1 MRWRLWGRCGGS
13 GQRRGSLLPLG
24 PGLGLRLL
32 FLLLLLLG
40 GGEAAPLPQTGAG
53 EIAAA
58 EVSSSFVALAACSLV
73 VLVILLVNC
82 VSCCKDP
89 EIDFKEFEDNF
100 DDEIDFTPPAEDT
113 PSVQSPAE
121 VFTLSV
127 PTIALPAPSQFQPPA
142 EGSKSQVARQSLNY
156 IQEIG
161 NGWFGKV
168 LLGEIYSGTS
178 VARVIVKEL
187 KANAGPKEQ
196 ERFLRNGEPYYILQ
210 HPNILQCIGQCVEAI
225 PYLLVFELCDLGD
238 LKTYLCNEQEHING
252 DSQIMLLQRMAC
264 EIAAG
269 LAIMHKHNFVHS
281 DLALRNCF
289 LTSDLNVKVGDYGIG
304 FSRYKEDYVETDEK
318 KFVPLRWIAPE
329 LVTSFQD
336 RLLAA
341 EQTKYSNIW
350 SLGIT
355 LWELFDNAAQPYSH
369 FSDREVLIQVIK
381 EKLVKLSKPHL
392 EQPYSDRW
400 YEVLQFCWLPPDKR
414 PTAEEVHRLL
424 TYLRMQS
431 QRDSQIDFEQQWNA
445 LKPNTSNRESNNS
458 AFPILDHFTGDRL
471 GQEMEEVLTVTETSQ
486 GLSFEYIWEAAKH
499 DHFDECGQVNPD
511 EAMTYTNI
519 FFPVEVFERSL
530 SEQRSGAQ
538 DESGQE
544 ASLNVPGVLPVFD
557 AHKRSLGSDYYIQ
570 LEEKDGGSSMNFDNQ
585 SAVLTTEVDH
595 QEIVQ
600 DKNSLFMVPRDLDAE
615 ESSTDGE
622 FFHYNR
628 DPKDEALHVTNGPE
642 SPFQNIFNDIDRAE
656 ELTNNRNIFDLTE
669 LNDIHV
675 EFKPTVLSSSL
686 EVSKAVSYLDKESS
700 SHVSEN
706 EALSLYENMRE
717 SDFSVLSVEELSDNF
732 LFLQEKNLLKGIL
745 TNKDSSDDIRPKS
758 EKTDFK
764 NISETSNSN
773 SLDIELK
780 LAKSTPDF
788 SLLHDDLKTGNKE
801 DHVHVPADEDV
812 SVLLQSLAET
822 QVPSAS
828 LVTDEKSQDKYQ
840 NLPILKGG
848 DKFSYVGVDKNSSHS
863 INDSFCQG
871 KEQGIEDAS
880 IEILSSNAK
889 NQSFG
894 NDSCYGVTLEIEEP
908 EGQIKNETLVNY
920 DEITFGRNL
929 GVEKGNTNKESMNYD
944 LQKTCSAL
952 EQDDEGLLE
961 NNNETSNPLQK
972 YSDTP
977 KEVTLISG
985 ISSDRASQDHLLEDS
1000 SSSPSQTM
1008 EQSIKTPDSMD
1019 SLDVNEVLESLGA
1032 QSPQKLLPPDK
1043 PADSGYETEN
1053 LESPEWSSHLTVDDM
1068 SNTDTTPCVVG
1079 DRQASDLPANP
1090 VIIVS
1095 AETACSDS
1103 INSNSNFEITTK
1115 NFANGS
1121 QNSYRDSA
1129 YFSDN
1134 DSEPDKKTE
1143 ETVNKSAEPTVL
1155 TVDTCRTSS
1164 SIEENK
1170 TEDYYCFED
1179 IQSKH
1184 SQIENYQDPSNLDT
1198 ELALNN
1204 KLGIQKTDVMMQVCP
1219 DKWSKETPIFAVNS
1233 EQNYRGEIKLHEES
1247 RRNVSCVGTN
1257 TSEFLPCRDLK
1268 SINNTHSPS
1277 GSTDTEKSLCHIEGP
1292 KLKEPDIEGKYLG
1305 KLDVSGMLD
1314 SSEDG
1319 DDADE
1324 EDENSDDSEDDM
1336 RTFHLRS
1343 LSSDS
1348 EDETVHQVPV
1358 ILSDKDDGKHL
1369 RSLLKLPESLKHD
1382 RPSEYWKSEKKAVT
1396 FFDDVTVYLFD
1407 QETPTKELGNRATE
1421 SNNQGSASTP
1431 VLSSGLSYLNRF
1443 TNSES
1448 STDEEGGG
1456 FEWDDDFSSPEPSF
1470 IAKSANNLISSKPAL
1485 QTSKYFSPPPP
1496 SRSLE
1501 QNWSHSSPY
1510 SRFSISPANIASFSL
1525 THVTDSDIE
1534 QGGSSEDGEKD

>member
-1 MRWRLWGRCGGS
+1 MRWRLCGGS
-13 GQRRGSLLPLG
+13 GQRRGALLPLG
-24 PGLGLRLL
+24 PGLGLRLF
-32 FLLLLLLG
+32 FLLLLLLVED
-40 GGEAAPLPQTGAG
+40 GEAAPLPQTGAG
-53 EIAAA
+53 ETAAA
-58 EVSSSFVALAACSLV
+58 EVSSSLVALAACSLV

-100 DDEIDFTPPAEDT
+100 DDEIDFIPPAEDT

-127 PTIALPAPSQFQPPA
+127 PTIALPAPSQFQPAA

-196 ERFLRNGEPYYILQ
+196 EQFLRNGEPYYILQ

-304 FSRYKEDYVETDEK
+304 FSRYKEDYVETDKK
-318 KFVPLRWIAPE
+318 KFIPLRWIAPE

-431 QRDSQIDFEQQWNA
+431 QRDSEIDFEQQWNA

-471 GQEMEEVLTVTETSQ
+471 GQEMEEVLTVTETSH

-499 DHFDECGQVNPD
+499 DHFDECGQVNSD
-511 EAMTYTNI
+511 EAMAYTNI

-530 SEQRSGAQ
+530 SEQQSGAQ

-557 AHKRSLGSDYYIQ
+557 AHKLSLGSDYYIQ
-570 LEEKDGGSSMNFDNQ
+570 LEEKDRGNRMNFDNH

-595 QEIVQ
+595 QEVVQ
-600 DKNSLFMVPRDLDAE
+600 DKNSLFMVPRDVDAE

-642 SPFQNIFNDIDRAE
+642 SPFQNIFSDIDRAE

-675 EFKPTVLSSSL
+675 EFKPTVLSSSV
-686 EVSKAVSYLDKESS
+686 EVSKAVSYPYKESS
-700 SHVSEN
+700 SHVSAN
-706 EALSLYENMRE
+706 EAVSLYENMRE

-758 EKTDFK
+758 AKTDFK
-764 NISETSNSN
+764 NISETSTRN

-780 LAKSTPDF
+780 LAKNSPDF

-812 SVLLQSLAET
+812 SVLLQSLAEM
-822 QVPSAS
+822 QVPSVSS

-863 INDSFCQG
+863 INDSLCQG
-871 KEQGIEDAS
+871 KEQGIEDAA

-889 NQSFG
+889 NQSSG
-894 NDSCYGVTLEIEEP
+894 NDSCYGVTLEIEES

-929 GVEKGNTNKESMNYD
+929 GAEKGNTNKESMNYD
-944 LQKTCSAL
+944 LQNKSSVL
-952 EQDDEGLLE
+952 EQDDGGLLE
-961 NNNETSNPLQK
+961 NNNETFNHLQK
-972 YSDTP
+972 YSDAP

-985 ISSDRASQDHLLEDS
+985 ISSDCASQDNLLEDS
-1000 SSSPSQTM
+1000 SSSPSQTT

-1053 LESPEWSSHLTVDDM
+1053 LESPEWSSHLTVDDT
-1068 SNTDTTPCVVG
+1068 SNTDTALCGVG
-1079 DRQASDLPANP
+1079 DRNASDLSANP

-1103 INSNSNFEITTK
+1103 IHSNSNFEITTQ
-1115 NFANGS
+1115 NFANGN

-1143 ETVNKSAEPTVL
+1143 EIVNKSAEPTV
-1155 TVDTCRTSS
+1155 DICSTSS

-1170 TEDYYCFED
+1170 TEDYYYFGD

-1184 SQIENYQDPSNLDT
+1184 SQIEDYQDPSNLDT
-1198 ELALNN
+1198 QLELND
-1204 KLGIQKTDVMMQVCP
+1204 KLGTQKTDVMMQVCP
-1219 DKWSKETPIFAVNS
+1219 DKWNKETPIFAVNS
-1233 EQNYRGEIKLHEES
+1233 EQNYRGEIKLCEEPH
-1247 RRNVSCVGTN
+1247 RNVSCVGTN
-1257 TSEFLPCRDLK
+1257 TSEFLACGDLK
-1268 SINNTHSPS
+1268 SVHNIHSLS
-1277 GSTDTEKSLCHIEGP
+1277 GSTDIEKSLCHIEGP

-1305 KLDVSGMLD
+1305 KLDVSGRLD
-1314 SSEDG
+1314 PSEDG

-1336 RTFHLRS
+1336 RTFRMCS

-1369 RSLLKLPESLKHD
+1369 RSLLKLPKSLKHD
-1382 RPSEYWKSEKKAVT
+1382 MPSEYWKNEKKAVT

-1456 FEWDDDFSSPEPSF
+1456 FEWDDDFSSSEPSF
-1470 IAKSANNLISSKPAL
+1470 IAKSANNLISSKPPL

-1496 SRSLE
+1496 FRSLE